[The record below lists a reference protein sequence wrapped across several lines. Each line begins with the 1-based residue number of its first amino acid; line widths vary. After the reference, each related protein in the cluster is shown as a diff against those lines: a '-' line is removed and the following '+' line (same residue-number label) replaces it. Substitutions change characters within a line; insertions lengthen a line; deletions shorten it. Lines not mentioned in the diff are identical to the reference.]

1 MERRLR
7 TVRGVTGVGWWPEA
21 TLWQRDGEAVRRGGS
36 GVLERRLETDGE
48 VVTEE
53 GLEAWTDAWRDGTVK
68 DVKASASR
76 PGVTPF

>member
-1 MERRLR
+1 
-7 TVRGVTGVGWWPEA
+7 
-21 TLWQRDGEAVRRGGS
+21 
-36 GVLERRLETDGE
+36 LERRLGTVRG
-48 VVTEE
+48 VTEE